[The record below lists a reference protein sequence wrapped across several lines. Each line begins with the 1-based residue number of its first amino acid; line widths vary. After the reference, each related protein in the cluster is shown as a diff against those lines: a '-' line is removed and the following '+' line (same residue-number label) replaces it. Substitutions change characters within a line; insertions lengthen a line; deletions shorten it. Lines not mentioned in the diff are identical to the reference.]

1 MPTVR
6 QLPSGRFQAQ
16 VRLAGHKAKSKTFDT
31 EAQAV
36 AWGSILESQLSS
48 DLLPS
53 SDCNVFA
60 IGTLHLNTLKPST
73 AETYV
78 CRLRS
83 LSNFFQ
89 DLPVDCIEQKHLYEY
104 RDNRLK
110 TVSTGT
116 SRSELQLL
124 SRILKYA
131 RIHQGIDNKHD
142 PFKDFKYPE
151 AGEPRKRTVTENEY
165 RRILVDISP
174 NISPIVALAWETAMR
189 RSEILSITKGCIDYD
204 RRLLHL
210 SQTKNGESRDVPLS
224 RRAIQILK
232 QQEQLV
238 EDVLFQVKKASV
250 TKGFKRSCD
259 RLGIEGICFH
269 SLRHTAI
276 TRIANKGTSTHQLM
290 AFSGHKDTRMLTR
303 YTHIKAQDILHLLDE

>member
-31 EAQAV
+31 ESQAL
-36 AWGSILESQLSS
+36 AWGCMLESQLSS
-48 DLLPS
+48 DLLPA
-53 SDCNVFA
+53 SDCNVLA
-60 IGTLHLNTLKPST
+60 IGTLHLKTLKPST

-83 LSNFFQ
+83 LSNFFRS
-89 DLPVDCIEQKHLYEY
+89 LPVDCIEQRNLYEY
-104 RDNRLK
+104 TNHRLE
-110 TVSTGT
+110 TVSSSTC
-116 SRSELQLL
+116 RAELQLL
-124 SRILKYA
+124 SRIVKYA
-131 RIHQGIDNKHD
+131 RVHQGMENKND
-142 PFKDFKYPE
+142 PFKDFKYPD
-151 AGEPRKRTVTENEY
+151 AGEPRKRTLTENEY

-189 RSEILSITKGCIDYD
+189 RSEILSITKDCIDYD

-210 SQTKNGESRDVPLS
+210 SDTKNGESRDVPLS
-224 RRAIQILK
+224 RKAIQILK
-232 QQEQLV
+232 QQEKLV
-238 EDVLFQVKKASV
+238 EGVLFQVKRASV
-250 TKGFKRSCD
+250 TKAFKRSCD
-259 RLGIEGICFH
+259 RLGIEGACFH

-276 TRIANKGTSTHQLM
+276 TRIARKGTSTHQLM

-303 YTHIKAQDILHLLDE
+303 YTHIKAQDILHFLD